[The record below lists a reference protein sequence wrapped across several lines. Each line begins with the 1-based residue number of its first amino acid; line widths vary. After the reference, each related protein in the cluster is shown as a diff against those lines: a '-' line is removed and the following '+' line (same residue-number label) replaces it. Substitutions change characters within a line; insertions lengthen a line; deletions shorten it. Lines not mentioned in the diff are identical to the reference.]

1 MYIPNS
7 KLSRK
12 KREKNNNKEKIKT
25 LLISTEDLPATSTKP
40 ISFFFFPHG
49 EIQWENETRG
59 RDERNKREERRE
71 RATKL
76 ISIKR
81 NSA

>member
-40 ISFFFFPHG
+40 ISFFFPHG